1 MGAQSLHNLAYM
13 TYTPTPTLSTLQ
25 ASTSAAMADVNQ
37 VIINSA
43 NQHVPLITNIAQ
55 HIVKAGGKRLR
66 PTLTIA
72 CAQLLGYDNGSRHI
86 HLAAAV
92 ELIHTATLLHDDV
105 VDESTM
111 RRGYDTANAI
121 WSNQAS
127 VLVGDYLLSR
137 AFQLMV
143 ADGSLDVLKI
153 LSDASAT
160 ISQGEVLQLSAAG
173 DVSTGKEIYLQ
184 IIHAKTAALFSAACE
199 VAAFICDQ
207 PQQQQHLQDFGTYLG
222 IAFQLVDDALDYSAT
237 QATLG
242 KTIGDDLREAKMTL
256 PVILAYEAANP
267 MQKAFWERV
276 IGEQDMREGDLEE
289 AISYIEEVDGIRQ
302 TLNLATEYT
311 LKASHAIEQTGGDAT
326 IIHALQD
333 CLSFCVS
340 RDV

>member
-1 MGAQSLHNLAYM
+1 M
-13 TYTPTPTLSTLQ
+13 TYIPSPTLSSLHDC
-25 ASTSAAMADVNQ
+25 TSDAMEHVNQ
-37 VIINSA
+37 VIIDSA

-72 CAQLLGYDNGSRHI
+72 CARLLGYNKGYRHI
-86 HLAAAV
+86 NLAAAV

-173 DVSTGKEIYLQ
+173 DVHTSKEVYLK

-199 VAAFICDQ
+199 VAAFLGDQ
-207 PQQQQHLQDFGTYLG
+207 PHQQQYLQDFGTYLG

-256 PVILAYEAANP
+256 PVILAYDHANAA
-267 MQKAFWERV
+267 QKRFWERV
-276 IGEQDMREGDLEE
+276 IGEQDMQNGDLEE
-289 AISYIEEVDGIRQ
+289 AISYIEHVDGIQQ
-302 TLNLATEYT
+302 TLDLAKEYT
-311 LKASHAIEQTGGDAT
+311 KKASYAIEQTGGDMN

-333 CLSFCVS
+333 CLAFCVN

>member
-1 MGAQSLHNLAYM
+1 M
-13 TYTPTPTLSTLQ
+13 TYLATPTLESLQ
-25 ASTSAAMADVNQ
+25 SLTRDTMANVNQ
-37 VIINSA
+37 VIVDSA
-43 NQHVPLITNIAQ
+43 NQHVPLITDIAQ

-72 CAQLLGYDNGSRHI
+72 CAQLLGYSNGTRHVQ
-86 HLAAAV
+86 LAAAV

-111 RRGYDTANAI
+111 RRGYDTANAV

-173 DVSTGKEIYLQ
+173 DLSTNKALYLK

-199 VAAFICDQ
+199 VSAFVAGKPEQQ
-207 PQQQQHLQDFGTYLG
+207 PHLQQFGTQLG
-222 IAFQLVDDALDYSAT
+222 IAFQLVDDALDYAASE
-237 QATLG
+237 ATLG
-242 KTIGDDLREAKMTL
+242 KAIGDDLRESKMTL
-256 PVILAYEAANP
+256 PVIIAYEHATTAE
-267 MQKAFWERV
+267 QHFWQRV
-276 IGEQDMREGDLEE
+276 IGEQNIRTGDLEE
-289 AISYIEEVDGIRQ
+289 ATQLIEKYHG
-302 TLNLATEYT
+302 
-311 LKASHAIEQTGGDAT
+311 IEQTLHLAKNYST
-326 IIHALQD
+326 SAAQALHAINGNRPTTEALHD
-333 CLSFCVS
+333 CIAFCVS